1 MKPARRTGWPASSSR
16 KASCRQIQPS
26 TISPAVNHHSPAATM
41 ATANPIAGMAAM
53 TRPARSLLW
62 RGRLSATEP
71 PLPRAVL
78 LQRRLEGLAAEVG
91 PQLVAE
97 HQLGVG
103 GLPQQVVGQAALAA
117 RADDEVGVVH
127 LGRVQQV
134 REGLLASP
142 LIARRRVDDLR
153 A

>member
-26 TISPAVNHHSPAATM
+26 RMTPAVNHHSPAATI
-41 ATANPIAGMAAM
+41 ATAKAIAGIAAM
-53 TRPARSLLW
+53 TRPARSEL
-62 RGRLSATEP
+62 RRRSAATEP

-78 LQRRLEGLAAEVG
+78 LQRRLEGLPREVG

-97 HQLGVG
+97 DQLGIG
-103 GLPQQVVGQAALAA
+103 RLPQQVVGEAALAA